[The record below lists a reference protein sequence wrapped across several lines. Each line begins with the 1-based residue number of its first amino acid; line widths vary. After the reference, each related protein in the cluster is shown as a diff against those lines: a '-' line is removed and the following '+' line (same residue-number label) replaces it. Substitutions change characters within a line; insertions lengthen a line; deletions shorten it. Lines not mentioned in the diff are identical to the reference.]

1 MVAAT
6 TVAGNRVC
14 DDVHMT
20 ATARNYSKPTVVSRD
35 SFPMRLYEKAK
46 RLGVWNPAE
55 IDFTQDRLDWETMND
70 ERRTAILRLT
80 ARFLGGEE
88 AVTLDLLPLILAIAR
103 QGRLEEEMFLTTF
116 LFEEAKHTDFF
127 SRWLREV
134 PDSPRLPGAPEP
146 SIRLF
151 DVELPNAMNALLE
164 DDSPAAIAR
173 ASVTYNMVIE
183 GVLAETGYANYHQ
196 SLAVNGLMPGLC
208 AGLVNIKRDE
218 SRHIA
223 YGVYLLSR
231 LVAEDPAV
239 WDVIEERMNE
249 LQPLIQEIIT
259 FGYETYPDGVSP
271 FGLKADEFSDFA
283 QRQFRLRY
291 ERISR
296 ARDKTLAE
304 IEASSE
310 PAEVEDLLAE
320 V

>member
-1 MVAAT
+1 
-6 TVAGNRVC
+6 
-14 DDVHMT
+14 MT
-20 ATARNYSKPTVVSRD
+20 AVARNYSKPTVLNPD

-55 IDFTQDRLDWETMND
+55 IDFSQDREDWEAMND
-70 ERRTAILRLT
+70 ERRKAILRLT

-103 QGRLEEEMFLTTF
+103 QGRLEEEIFLTTF
-116 LFEEAKHTDFF
+116 LFEEAKHADFF

-134 PDSPRLPGAPEP
+134 PGPARLPAAPEP
-146 SIRLF
+146 SIQLF
-151 DVELPNAMNALLE
+151 DVELPSAMNALLE

-183 GVLAETGYANYHQ
+183 GVLAETGYQNYHQ
-196 SLAVNGLMPGLC
+196 SLAVNSLMPGLC

-231 LVAEDPAV
+231 LVAADPEV
-239 WDVIEERMNE
+239 WDVIEDRMNE
-249 LQPLIQEIIT
+249 LHPLIQAIIT
-259 FGYETYPDGVSP
+259 FGYDTYPDGISP
-271 FGLKADEFSDFA
+271 FGLRAADFGDFA
-283 QRQFRLRY
+283 QRQFRKRY
-291 ERISR
+291 ERIAK
-296 ARDKTLAE
+296 AREKTLAE
-304 IEASSE
+304 IEATSE
-310 PAEVEDLLAE
+310 PGDVEDLLTE